1 MFESRMACVFCTL
14 PPERVIHVNGS
25 AVAIR
30 DGYPVSAGHTL
41 AIPKRHVSSFFQLT
55 IQERMDILTL
65 LDDAK
70 FVVDQEFHPQGYNI
84 GINDGQ
90 SAGQTV
96 SHVHVH
102 LIPRYDGDLPDPR
115 GGVRWVLP
123 RKAKYW
129 P

>member
-1 MFESRMACVFCTL
+1 MFESRMECVFCTL
-14 PPERVIHVNGS
+14 PLERVIHENWS

-41 AIPKRHVSSFFQLT
+41 AIPKRHVGSFFQLT